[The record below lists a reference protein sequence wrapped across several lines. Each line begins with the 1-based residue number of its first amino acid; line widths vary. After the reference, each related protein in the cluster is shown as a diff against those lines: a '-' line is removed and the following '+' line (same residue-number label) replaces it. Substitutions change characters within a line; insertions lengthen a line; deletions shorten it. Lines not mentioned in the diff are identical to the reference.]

1 MVKNNGLLAFIRF
14 KVAEMSGTDPDIDW
28 EARKRRWLHATGNL
42 YRRIRRW
49 LAPLEKD
56 GILRFS
62 KSSVALTEDLIGSYE
77 IGVLE
82 FSVGKQRVGFY
93 PKGTLIVGAR
103 GRVDVRGNHGTRSIV
118 LRGNQWFF
126 VERVPEL
133 KIVPF
138 NRKAFKNLLQE
149 VMV

>member
-1 MVKNNGLLAFIRF
+1 MVKNNGLLAFVRF

-28 EARKRRWLHATGNL
+28 EARKTRWLNATGNL
-42 YRRIRRW
+42 YRLIRRW

-62 KSSVALTEDLIGSYE
+62 RSSVTLTEEPIGSYE

-82 FSVGKQRVGFY
+82 FSIGKQRVRFC
-93 PKGTLIVGAR
+93 PVGTLIGGAT
-103 GRVDVRGNHGTRSIV
+103 GRVDVRGQHGTRSII
-118 LRGNQWFF
+118 LRGNQWFV

-133 KIVPF
+133 KTVPF
-138 NRKAFKNLLQE
+138 NKKTFKNVLQE
-149 VMV
+149 IMV